1 MDSWLKCLKR
11 GSFRKL
17 PEDRLGS
24 QHGYSAF
31 KTNLKSYDTQIEEKG
46 VNLSEG
52 QKQRLPDAR
61 ALIKDPDILLLD
73 EPTFALDRIT
83 EESIF
88 QVLPALVQDRSL
100 PIVAHRPS
108 TIRDADRILLLNEN
122 RLVAMETHQSLR
134 GKNDYYRSTVCYQQA
149 EGNFRISME
158 PGNGGLHG

>member
-1 MDSWLKCLKR
+1 MDSRFKYLKR
-11 GSFRKL
+11 GLPRKM
-17 PEDRLGS
+17 PEDRVGS
-24 QHGYSAF
+24 QNEYSAF
-31 KTNLKSYDTQIEEKG
+31 KINLKSYDTQIGEKG
-46 VNLSEG
+46 VTLSDG

-73 EPTFALDRIT
+73 EPTFALGGIT

-88 QVLPALVQDRSL
+88 QVPPALVQDRSL
-100 PIVAHRPS
+100 PIVAHRLS

-122 RLVAMETHQSLR
+122 RLVAMGTHQSLL
-134 GKNDYYRSTVCYQQA
+134 GMNDYYRSTVCCQQA

>member
-31 KTNLKSYDTQIEEKG
+31 KTNLKSYDTQIEEK
-46 VNLSEG
+46 
-52 QKQRLPDAR
+52 RLPDAR